1 MAFQCILLT
10 PDQRLLDQQVT
21 QVILPAH
28 DGLMGILTDRAPIIV
43 KMGIGPL
50 RVDLLDGKKL
60 FFFIDGGIAQ
70 MKRNVL
76 TLLTTS
82 AMPATQ
88 IDHQAA
94 VEEYNAA
101 LATKAVK
108 AADIDERDKALKRA
122 SVKQTMSGPAS
133 GQPIS

>member
-1 MAFQCILLT
+1 MSFQCILLS
-10 PDQRLLDQQVT
+10 PDQRLLDEQVT

-28 DGLMGILTDRAPIIV
+28 DGLMGVLTDRAPIIV

-50 RVDLLDGKKL
+50 RVDLLDGKKH

-70 MKRNVL
+70 MKTNVL

-82 AMPATQ
+82 AMPATE

-94 VEEYNAA
+94 VEEYKAA
-101 LATKAVK
+101 LATRAIAAVE
-108 AADIDERDKALKRA
+108 IDDREKALKRA
-122 SVKQTMSGPAS
+122 RVKQAMSGPT
-133 GQPIS
+133 GQPNL